1 MFHWTPDT
9 QKGSDR
15 TPNLQGWTAMDGQPL
30 NDLSVYIEY
39 LSRNVPE
46 FTLIKPGTIGP
57 DESFDGTGKA
67 SSATGHVPS
76 ELPGADLLVDL
87 CLKAESCRA
96 CDLSTTRNK
105 VVFGEGSGRSGLMF
119 VGEGPGADE
128 DRTGRPFVGRAG
140 ELLTRM
146 IVAMGLRREDVYIA
160 NTVKCRPP
168 GNRVPTPAERAS
180 CFPFL
185 KEQIRILEP
194 RFMILLGQTAA
205 QSLLPDQESISRIR
219 GTECRIA
226 EFPDIRVL
234 PTYHP
239 AYLLRNPDAKKVVW
253 KDLQVVMGWMN
264 LPVETGAR
272 KS

>member
-1 MFHWTPDT
+1 
-9 QKGSDR
+9 
-15 TPNLQGWTAMDGQPL
+15 MDGQPL

-39 LSRNVPE
+39 LSRYVPE
-46 FTLIKPGTIGP
+46 FTLIKPETSGP
-57 DESFDGTGKA
+57 EGSNDGTGNA
-67 SSATGHVPS
+67 SSTTAQLPS
-76 ELPGADLLVDL
+76 ESPGADLLADIR
-87 CLKAESCRA
+87 LKAESCRA
-96 CDLSTTRNK
+96 CELSKTRNK

-140 ELLTRM
+140 DLLTRM

-168 GNRVPTPAERAS
+168 GNRVPTPDERES

-185 KEQIRILEP
+185 KEQIRILKP

-226 EFPDIRVL
+226 EFPDIQVL

-239 AYLLRNPDAKKVVW
+239 AYLLRNPEAKKAVW

-264 LPVETGAR
+264 LPVETGDR